1 MELRHLRYFVAVA
14 EELHFGRA
22 ASRIGIEQS
31 PLSRAIRELEDD
43 LGVRLFQRT
52 SRGTTLTAAGKMLQE
67 DAPRILTE
75 ISHARACAQ
84 SASQAR
90 HRRLR
95 VGFSDSIAQNRLSE
109 VLHLTRLQEPEL
121 LLLVADSKPP
131 HMRDLHAG
139 WLDLVLSPV
148 PAREEGINSHAL
160 WSDPLVAIVPHD
172 HRYAAGTTIAASELK
187 QYSGWSCHPELL
199 YAHQALELALTVHT
213 VASRSILVE
222 MVASGLAVGIL
233 LAGQAETLQR
243 PDIRIVPFDDREFG
257 VTTYALCRG
266 DPLSEPCARFLDR
279 TRKRGVPQSFGQPSA
294 F

>member
-43 LGVRLFQRT
+43 LGARLFQRT
-52 SRGTTLTAAGKMLQE
+52 SRGTTLTAAGQMLQQ

-75 ISHARACAQ
+75 ISHARACVK
-84 SASQAR
+84 SASETR

-95 VGFSDSIAQNRLSE
+95 IGLSDSIAQDRLSE

-121 LLLVADSKPP
+121 LLLVADAKAP
-131 HMRDLHAG
+131 HIRDLHG
-139 WLDLVLSPV
+139 DWLDIVLSPT
-148 PAREEGINSHAL
+148 PSESEGISSHVL
-160 WSDPLVAIVPHD
+160 WSDPLVAIVPHH
-172 HRYAAGTTIAASELK
+172 HRYAACATIAASELTR
-187 QYSGWSCHPELL
+187 YSGWSCHPELIH
-199 YAHQALELALTVHT
+199 AHPALELALTVHS
-213 VASRSILVE
+213 VGSRSILVE

-233 LAGQAETLQR
+233 LAAQAEALRR
-243 PDIRIVPFDDREFG
+243 PDIRIVPFEDREFA
-257 VTTYALCRG
+257 VTTYALCRS
-266 DPLSEPCARFLDR
+266 DLLSEPCARFLER
-279 TRKRGVPQSFGQPSA
+279 ARNRGVPQSFVPPAA